1 MSERRLDFLEVLVRD
16 NLGDN
21 LEPDELNQEIVKM
34 KAMFG
39 DMVDEVMSEKM
50 KVLNSYTV
58 KKLMDQKI
66 PVLTKELQKASQ
78 NPRKITSYS
87 RNVLSLFDEAP
98 NPD

>member
-1 MSERRLDFLEVLVRD
+1 MSERRLDFLEVLARD
-16 NLGDN
+16 NVGEN

-34 KAMFG
+34 KVMFE

-66 PVLTKELQKASQ
+66 PVLTKELKKAYQ
-78 NPRKITSYS
+78 NPPKITSIS
-87 RNVLSLFDEAP
+87 SMVLPVF
-98 NPD
+98 